1 MAIHM
6 PGAYSEEP
14 SFNSQVTGVGDTPV
28 VPVEPATQSR
38 RPQRAPARFRDVL
51 PEPPVPITTPQSR
64 LPTVYLMVTNP
75 LETAINSFGL
85 FRKYLFRPSYDPD
98 ALVTPGV
105 LSNLTTST
113 LPPPPP
119 PELTGANPKP
129 PWPFANMTVW
139 RLMRWLNTGSKS
151 KSEEEADRLAE
162 TVFNAPDLHPDDLRN
177 FSARRE
183 NSRLDAVD
191 KTNPLE
197 DGFQVTSITIDIPTG
212 KPGEPSAPR
221 TYSVPGLR
229 Y

>member
-1 MAIHM
+1 VKNRQNATLAFTDANFTFGDTDMAIHM

-38 RPQRAPARFRDVL
+38 RPRRAPARFRDVL

-119 PELTGANPKP
+119 RTDRSKP
-129 PWPFANMTVW
+129 QAPMAVCQHDS
-139 RLMRWLNTGSKS
+139 LA
-151 KSEEEADRLAE
+151 ADALAE
-162 TVFNAPDLHPDDLRN
+162 HRQ
-177 FSARRE
+177 
-183 NSRLDAVD
+183 
-191 KTNPLE
+191 
-197 DGFQVTSITIDIPTG
+197 QVEI
-212 KPGEPSAPR
+212 
-221 TYSVPGLR
+221 
-229 Y
+229 